1 MEPECAKAHNLKRA
15 HRSQKVFTGIIEE
28 LGFIQELRIAAEGAK
43 ITIAAKRILPGLKI
57 GDSISVN
64 GVCLTATQLHPV
76 SFQCDISAETLR
88 LSSFKL
94 AKPGE
99 RVNLERSL
107 MVGDRLGGHFVLGHV
122 DGVGRMI
129 SKTAS
134 GPGFVMNFGY
144 PKELDRYLVYKGS
157 IAINGISLTIASL
170 EQSTLSVA
178 VIPHTCEATNLRE
191 LGAGDPVNLEVD
203 VLGRY
208 FERFFQLGLLHQEIK
223 GPGLTSE
230 YLKNQGF

>member
-1 MEPECAKAHNLKRA
+1 
-15 HRSQKVFTGIIEE
+15 VFTGITEE
-28 LGFIQELRIAAEGAK
+28 LGVVQELRVAAEGAK
-43 ITIAAKRILPGLKI
+43 ITIAARQVLSGLKI
-57 GDSISVN
+57 GDSVSVN
-64 GVCLTATQLHPV
+64 GVCLTVIQLHAT

-94 AKPGE
+94 AKPGA

-122 DGVGRMI
+122 DGIGRMI

-134 GPGFVMNFGY
+134 GPGYVMAFGY
-144 PKELDRYLVYKGS
+144 PKELERYVVYKGS
-157 IAINGISLTIASL
+157 IAVNGISLTIASL
-170 EQSTLSVA
+170 EQASLSVA
-178 VIPHTCEATNLRE
+178 VIPHTHEATNLRE
-191 LGAGDPVNLEVD
+191 LSAGDPVNLEVD

-208 FERFFQLGLLHQEIK
+208 FERFFQLGLLQRAAP
-223 GPGLTSE
+223 GSGLTSE